1 MSHEKLFVERAKL
14 VFPVLFEDRAADECW
29 EWSGRVTWSVKK
41 DGKTLSTVLRR
52 VAYAAF
58 IGDIP
63 QYHEIKTTCE
73 HRDCVNPNHLV
84 TRISVRQITKQLED
98 RSIST
103 VAGKGLELDNEIA
116 VSTSSSEETIEQF
129 VL

>member
-1 MSHEKLFVERAKL
+1 MSHETLFIERAKL
-14 VFPVLFEDRAADECW
+14 VFPVLFEGRAADECW
-29 EWSGRVTWSVKK
+29 MWSGRVTWSVKK

-63 QYHEIKTTCE
+63 QYHEVKTTCE
-73 HRDCVNPNHLV
+73 HRDCVNPKHLT

-98 RSIST
+98 RSLSAVT
-103 VAGKGLELDNEIA
+103 GEGSELDNEIA
-116 VSTSSSEETIEQF
+116 ASTPSSEETID
-129 VL
+129 